1 MKCRISILPFFNMS
15 EIEPQTSPLVSVHLL
30 TYNHAKFIRQSV
42 ESVINQKT
50 NFRVEIIIGDDCST
64 DGTREIVKEIEAQ
77 YPSLIKVV
85 SGNTNG
91 GPQPNSIR
99 ILENCAGKYMAALE
113 GDDYWID
120 PLKLQ
125 KQVDFMENN
134 PNFSVCFTNTRVEFF
149 EGKEEPFLL
158 NQNLAKD
165 VFTLDDLIAE
175 NEVWFMGTAT
185 LFYKMSAIYPVEP
198 WFYKTKSG
206 DIPMIMLA
214 ARFGKIKYLP
224 DVTAVYRR
232 HTAGAS
238 NTDYKD
244 DAVFLENRIM
254 MYTNLDKDTNLKYHS
269 IFKRNLGHWYYL
281 LLNSRQYQN
290 KYFKKLGITLLYFR
304 LMFPTIPNSKAI
316 LKDHLIPQWIMTLS
330 RVVRRKLGLIN

>member
-1 MKCRISILPFFNMS
+1 MP
-15 EIEPQTSPLVSVHLL
+15 EIETPISPLVSVHLL

-50 NFRVEIIIGDDCST
+50 NFDFEIIIGDDCST
-64 DGTREIVKEIEAQ
+64 DGTTEIVKELEAQ

-85 SGNTNG
+85 SGKTNG

-120 PLKLQ
+120 QLKLQ
-125 KQVDFMENN
+125 KQVDFMEAN
-134 PNFSVCFTNTRVEFF
+134 PDFSVCFTNTRVEFF

-175 NEVWFMGTAT
+175 DEVWFMGTAT
-185 LFYKMSAIYPVEP
+185 LFYKMSSIYPIEP
-198 WFYKTKSG
+198 WFHKTKSG

-214 ARFGKIKYLP
+214 ARFGKIKYLS

-232 HTAGAS
+232 HAAGAS

-244 DAVFLENRIM
+244 DAIFLENRIM
-254 MYTNLDKDTNLKYHS
+254 MYTNLDKDTGLKYHS

-281 LLNSRQYQN
+281 LLNSKQYQN
-290 KYFKKLGITLLYFR
+290 KYFKRIGIALTYFH
-304 LMFPTIPNSKAI
+304 LMFPSIPN
-316 LKDHLIPQWIMTLS
+316 LKTIFRDHIIPQWLMKTS
-330 RVVRRKLGLIN
+330 RIIRRKLGLIN

>member
-1 MKCRISILPFFNMS
+1 MQDNYPAFFFNMS
-15 EIEPQTSPLVSVHLL
+15 EIEPKTSPIVSVHLL

-50 NFRVEIIIGDDCST
+50 DFDFEIIIGDDCST
-64 DGTREIVKEIEAQ
+64 DGTREIVKELEAQ
-77 YPSLIKVV
+77 YPTLIKVV
-85 SGNTNG
+85 SGKTNG

-134 PNFSVCFTNTRVEFF
+134 PEFSVCFTNTRVEFF
-149 EGKEEPFLL
+149 EGIEEPFFL
-158 NQNLAKD
+158 NQNLVKD

-185 LFYKMSAIYPVEP
+185 LFYKMSAIFPVEP

-214 ARFGKIKYLP
+214 ARFGKIKYIP
-224 DVTAVYRR
+224 EVTAAYRR
-232 HTAGAS
+232 HAAGAS

-254 MYTNLDKDTNLKYHS
+254 MYTNLDKDTNFKYHS

-281 LLNSRQYQN
+281 LLNSRQNQN
-290 KYFKKLGITLLYFR
+290 KYFKRLVIALKYFQ
-304 LMFPTIPNSKAI
+304 LMFPTIPNIKI
-316 LKDHLIPQWIMTLS
+316 VLRDHLIPQNLMRLS
-330 RVVRRKLGLIN
+330 RVIRRKLGFIN